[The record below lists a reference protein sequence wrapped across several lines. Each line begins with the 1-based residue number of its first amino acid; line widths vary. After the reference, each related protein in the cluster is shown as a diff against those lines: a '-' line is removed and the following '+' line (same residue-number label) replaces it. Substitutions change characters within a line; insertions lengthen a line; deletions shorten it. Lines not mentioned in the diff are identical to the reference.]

1 MNVQEFIRKQTKM
14 NVSNIPNIVFEE
26 NTISVVN
33 SKIINMFAHYVL
45 FSGPPE
51 TILTHWIVRNVL
63 AGTYT

>member
-1 MNVQEFIRKQTKM
+1 MNVQEFIKKQTKM

-51 TILTHWIVRNVL
+51 TILTHRIVRYVH